1 MPQKCSICKHSNK
14 LEMEREYMRGQPV
27 LQIANSYDVSQS
39 SLQNHLNHHLSRQLV
54 QAYDQKRLSESENI
68 IGEVEELLRRTK
80 RILTEAEDE
89 GKYNLALSAIREARG
104 SYELLSKIAYALHQA
119 RTQELELEQARQAQD
134 KSTTDQQSRELLQ
147 VLDED
152 ELKIYE
158 RLTRKIRTQNPDL
171 KALPN
176 KNRPLPDID
185 AYLTND
191 GEFEIVDRARPE
203 RKRTSQPDPE
213 PDSEPEIEVEPE
225 PESETVP
232 MSRSTE
238 IGSTDS
244 DPAWMKRERR
254 RYL

>member
-1 MPQKCSICKHSNK
+1 MPQKCSICKSPNK
-14 LEMEREYMRGQPV
+14 LEMERAYMQGQPKSE
-27 LQIANSYDVSQS
+27 IAKTYSVPYH
-39 SLQNHLNHHLSRQLV
+39 SLDAHLNNHLSRQLV
-54 QAYDQKRLSESENI
+54 QAYEKKQLSESENI

-80 RILTEAEDE
+80 RILTEAEQD
-89 GKYNLALSAIREARG
+89 GKYSLALSAIREARG

-119 RTQELELEQARQAQD
+119 RTQELELEQARQEYN

-191 GEFEIVDRARPE
+191 GNWEIQDRPQPE
-203 RKRTSQPDPE
+203 RKRTSQPDSDQE
-213 PDSEPEIEVEPE
+213 TEAEVEPE

-238 IGSTDS
+238 IGSPDS
-244 DPAWMKRERR
+244 DPEWMKRERR

>member
-1 MPQKCSICKHSNK
+1 MSGRSKNEIAKNHSVPYYSVDNH
-14 LEMEREYMRGQPV
+14 ME
-27 LQIANSYDVSQS
+27 N
-39 SLQNHLNHHLSRQLV
+39 HLSRQLV

-80 RILTEAEDE
+80 SILTEAEAE

-119 RTQELELEQARQAQD
+119 RSQELELERERQAQD
-134 KSTTDQQSRELLQ
+134 KGNTDSQAREMLS
-147 VLDED
+147 VLDHD

-185 AYLTND
+185 AYITND
-191 GEFEIVDRARPE
+191 GDWEIQDRPQPE
-203 RKRTSQPDPE
+203 RKRTSQQQDTE
-213 PDSEPEIEVEPE
+213 FNTEPEVEAEADKEPE
-225 PESETVP
+225 TEKAPAN
-232 MSRSTE
+232 RSTE
-238 IGSTDS
+238 IPSPDS

>member
-1 MPQKCSICKHSNK
+1 MSGRSKNEIAKNYSVPYYSVDNH
-14 LEMEREYMRGQPV
+14 ME
-27 LQIANSYDVSQS
+27 N
-39 SLQNHLNHHLSRQLV
+39 HLSRQLV

-80 RILTEAEDE
+80 RILTEAEQD
-89 GKYNLALSAIREARG
+89 GKYSLALSAIREARG

-119 RTQELELEQARQAQD
+119 RTQELELERERQAQD

-147 VLDED
+147 VLDQD

-185 AYLTND
+185 AFVTND
-191 GEFEIVDRARPE
+191 GDWEIQDKPQPE
-203 RKRTSQPDPE
+203 QETE
-213 PDSEPEIEVEPE
+213 AEVEPE
-225 PESETVP
+225 SEVEPETVP
-232 MSRSTE
+232 SLRSTE
-238 IGSTDS
+238 IGSPSTD
-244 DPAWMKRERR
+244 PEWMKRERR
-254 RYL
+254 RHL